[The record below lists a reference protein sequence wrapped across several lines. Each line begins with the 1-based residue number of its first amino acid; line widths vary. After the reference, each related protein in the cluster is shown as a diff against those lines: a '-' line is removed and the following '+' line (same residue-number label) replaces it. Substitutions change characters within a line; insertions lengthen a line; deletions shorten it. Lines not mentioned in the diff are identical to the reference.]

1 LRPTGVTTKPGKKLS
16 GITMPIPEGAAAVK
30 GQVVADQDG
39 KPPGKIR
46 PHLIPAEKE
55 AADDALRYAQA
66 NAGGDGGF
74 HFKNIAPGRYYLLAK
89 PIKDGAAG
97 KVSARPQARDN
108 SERAALRREAEA
120 AANVIELQNCQRVTD
135 YQLSIHYR
143 DR

>member
-1 LRPTGVTTKPGKKLS
+1 TGSATTS
-16 GITMPIPEGAAAVK
+16 GEAGGGEK
-30 GQVVADQDG
+30 GRVAADQDG
-39 KPPGKIR
+39 KLPEKIGPP
-46 PHLIPAEKE
+46 LIPAEKE

-89 PIKDGAAG
+89 PIKDDAAG
-97 KVSARPQARDN
+97 KASARPQAWDN

-120 AANVIELQNCQRVTD
+120 AGNVIELQNCQRVTD
-135 YQLSIHYR
+135 YKLSIHYR